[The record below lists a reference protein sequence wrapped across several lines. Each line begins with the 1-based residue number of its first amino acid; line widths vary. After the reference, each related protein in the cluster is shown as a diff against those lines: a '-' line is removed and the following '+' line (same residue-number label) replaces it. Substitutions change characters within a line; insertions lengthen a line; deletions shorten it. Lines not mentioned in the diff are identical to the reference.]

1 MASQEKVK
9 TSEVEQETV
18 TLEQETEKSVKQ
30 ERLIEVKREKF
41 GTAEDGVTPLY
52 SYYIDVVLLGG
63 KLRVSLAAKDN
74 GNFQFLNLIYGD
86 KNVCN
91 GRIKVSSFLPEK
103 SKVAIET
110 IEVEVF
116 VEDSDGDEICS
127 TLYPQ
132 RKSDKDILSNY
143 LKKLKRA

>member
-9 TSEVEQETV
+9 ASEVEQEV
-18 TLEQETEKSVKQ
+18 VKNEKVAKK
-30 ERLIEVKREKF
+30 ENLVEVKRERF

-52 SYYIDVVLLGG
+52 SYYLDVSLLGG
-63 KLRVSLAAKDN
+63 ELRVSLAAKDN

-86 KNVCN
+86 KNSCN

-116 VEDSDGDEICS
+116 IVDEDGDEITS
-127 TLYPQ
+127 TLFPQ
-132 RKSDKDILSNY
+132 RKSDKDILANH

>member
-9 TSEVEQETV
+9 TSEV
-18 TLEQETEKSVKQ
+18 EQETEKSVKQ

-41 GTAEDGVTPLY
+41 GTSEDGVTPLY

-63 KLRVSLAAKDN
+63 KLRVSLAAKGN

-116 VEDSDGDEICS
+116 VADEDGDEICS

>member
-9 TSEVEQETV
+9 TSDVEQETV
-18 TLEQETEKSVKQ
+18 TVEQEVEKVAKK
-30 ERLIEVKREKF
+30 EYIVEVKREKF

-52 SYYIDVVLLGG
+52 SYYLDIVLLGG

-91 GRIKVSSFLPEK
+91 GRIKVSSYLPDNA
-103 SKVAIET
+103 KVAIET
-110 IEVEVF
+110 IDIEVF
-116 VEDSDGDEICS
+116 VTDEDGDEITS
-127 TLYPQ
+127 TLFPQ
-132 RKSDKDILSNY
+132 RRSDKDILKNF
-143 LKKLKRA
+143 LKKKKRA

>member
-9 TSEVEQETV
+9 TSEVEQENGMN
-18 TLEQETEKSVKQ
+18 EKSSKK
-30 ERLIEVKREKF
+30 EHLIDVKRERF

-52 SYYIDVVLLGG
+52 SYYVDVNLLGG
-63 KLRVSLAAKDN
+63 SLRVSLAAKDN

-86 KNVCN
+86 KSSCN
-91 GRIKVSSFLPEK
+91 GRIKVSSFLPDK

-116 VEDSDGDEICS
+116 IVDADGDEITS
-127 TLYPQ
+127 TLFPQ
-132 RKSDKDILSNY
+132 RKSDKDILTNY

>member
-18 TLEQETEKSVKQ
+18 TVEQETEKSVKQ

-116 VEDSDGDEICS
+116 VADEDGDEICS

>member
-1 MASQEKVK
+1 MASQEKAKRSEAMEDVVESEKAVK
-9 TSEVEQETV
+9 
-18 TLEQETEKSVKQ
+18 K
-30 ERLIEVKREKF
+30 ERLAEVKREKF

-52 SYYIDVVLLGG
+52 SYYLDVALLGG

-86 KNVCN
+86 KNSCN

-116 VEDSDGDEICS
+116 IVDEDGDEITS
-127 TLYPQ
+127 TLFPQ
-132 RKSDKDILSNY
+132 RKSDKDILANH